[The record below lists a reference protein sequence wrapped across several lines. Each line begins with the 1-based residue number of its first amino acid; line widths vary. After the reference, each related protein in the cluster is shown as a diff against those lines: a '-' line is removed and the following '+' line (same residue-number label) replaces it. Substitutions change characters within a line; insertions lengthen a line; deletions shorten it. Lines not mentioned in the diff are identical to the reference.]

1 MQVKL
6 KKEENTHTLR
16 METERKSSHDR
27 KRHRM
32 SRLEIIF
39 MFVLQFQGI
48 TGESVSLFHRPGHE
62 ALLPCDTWSAN
73 GPSCSRIHW
82 LHADRQLQ
90 TATLVEKGNVV
101 KKRVQAAR
109 LHLKANCSLLISNVT
124 AEDAGQYGCRLNGHP
139 ISDQSVF
146 LNILTISP
154 LEPDPELKSSG
165 DMMLQCSLLSSAGF
179 SCGEKNFHWLD
190 EAGNAL
196 FGESV
201 DHRDECVSYLTV
213 SRHQNTRYTCQF
225 VDKNNEVKIEGD
237 YTLVSKGNKRFQD
250 HLHVIV
256 GVAVALVLVLLLVV
270 GAVVLIK
277 CRERSKRKD
286 GLQTAI
292 HLHEETE
299 TDVTYTTVTHIS
311 QSAPPVKKG
320 KEEESVTYSTVKSL
334 VKAEVG
340 DASL

>member
-6 KKEENTHTLR
+6 KTEENTH
-16 METERKSSHDR
+16 TERKSSHDR
-27 KRHRM
+27 ERHRM
-32 SRLEIIF
+32 CRLEIIF
-39 MFVLQFQGI
+39 MFVLQSQGL
-48 TGESVSLFHRPGHE
+48 TGDSVSLFHRPGHE
-62 ALLPCDTWSAN
+62 VLLPCDTWSAY
-73 GPSCSRIHW
+73 GPSCSRIQW

-90 TATLVEKGNVV
+90 TVTLVEKGNVV
-101 KKRVQAAR
+101 KSSVQAAR
-109 LHLKANCSLLISNVT
+109 LDLKPNCSLLISNNT
-124 AEDAGQYGCRLNGHP
+124 AEDAGQYACRLDGDP
-139 ISDQSVF
+139 QSDHSVF

-154 LEPDPELKSSG
+154 LEPDPGLKSSG
-165 DMMLQCSLLSSAGF
+165 DVTLQCSLLSRVGF
-179 SCGEKNFHWLD
+179 SCGEKNLRWLD

-201 DHRDECVSYLTV
+201 DHRDECVSHLTV

-225 VDKNNEVKIEGD
+225 VDKNNKLKIEGD
-237 YTLVSKGNKRFQD
+237 YPLVSKD

-256 GVAVALVLVLLLVV
+256 AVAVAVALVLLLLVV
-270 GAVVLIK
+270 STVVLIK

-299 TDVTYTTVTHIS
+299 TDVTYTTVTQIS
-311 QSAPPVKKG
+311 QRAPPVNKG
-320 KEEESVTYSTVKSL
+320 KEEEPVTYSTVKTL

-340 DASL
+340 DASLK